1 MQAAV
6 FEVALGMILKQCFFN
21 HLRLIFVPSEP
32 EEDPARE
39 PEYVKPKLLPVPGD
53 PGPGPSSASDT
64 STAIRT
70 VSTFLTCQNKWH
82 MKHALNLH
90 YC

>member
-6 FEVALGMILKQCFFN
+6 FLVARGMILEQSFLN
-21 HLRLIFVPSEP
+21 HLRVIFVPSEP

-64 STAIRT
+64 STGIRT
-70 VSTFLTCQNKWH
+70 VSTFLTGQSKWH
-82 MKHALNLH
+82 
-90 YC
+90 